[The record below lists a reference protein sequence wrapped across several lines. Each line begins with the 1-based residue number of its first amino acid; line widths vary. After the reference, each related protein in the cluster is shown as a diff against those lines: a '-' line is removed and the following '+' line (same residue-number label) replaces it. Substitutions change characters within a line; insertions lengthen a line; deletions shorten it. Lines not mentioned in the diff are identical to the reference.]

1 MKPCLSVPPAA
12 LDLATG
18 APEVAVNQGDGEQAA
33 ETGALAQE
41 IASLRQQLA
50 DLQVRADQLLHL
62 IEQLQARQ
70 ERTLVLPLPLAR
82 LGTLIFEPGPSLAFL
97 KEMGTL
103 AIATGTE
110 LRRNEAGHWQP
121 QIRWGK
127 AGRNLI
133 RDFSRL
139 VFGQRSVVYR
149 VRQQQPALLDRPR
162 VLHVIPNVF
171 VGGSTQLVV
180 DLIERLGHRFDMQVL
195 TAALPPHG
203 RHEGMD
209 VQVVPL
215 GSPTEDFAAAYARAR
230 PDIIHIHYWGE
241 SDRPWYL
248 SALAEA
254 REPPAALV
262 ENVNTP
268 VEPLRDPRVGQYL
281 FVSNYIRAAFA
292 PDVINGRVIHPGIDL
307 DRFAPRRFAPEA
319 QDTIGMV
326 YRLTRDKLSDDSL
339 DPMIDV
345 ARKRPRTRI
354 IVVGNGDLLPIFL
367 RRVIDAGVRQN
378 FEFTGTVPYGDL
390 PDIYSRF
397 RIFVAPVV
405 RESFGQVSPFA
416 MAMGQAVAGFKV
428 GALPEILGGSQTL
441 GADRAELADILLRLL
456 DDPAEVD
463 VLGAQNRERARDFAV
478 ETMVETYGTVYAEAL
493 QASQVAPRA

>member
-1 MKPCLSVPPAA
+1 MAGQEGEAA
-12 LDLATG
+12 
-18 APEVAVNQGDGEQAA
+18 AA
-33 ETGALAQE
+33 EAGSLAEE
-41 IASLRQQLA
+41 IAGLRQQLA
-50 DLQVRADQLLHL
+50 DLQTRSDQLLHL

-70 ERTLVLPLPLAR
+70 ERTPALPLPLAR

-110 LRRNEAGHWQP
+110 LRRDEAGHWQP
-121 QIRWGK
+121 QVRWGK

-149 VRQQQPALLDRPR
+149 VRVQQPALPDRPR

-180 DLIERLGHRFDMQVL
+180 DLMERLGHRFEMRVL

-203 RHEGMD
+203 RHEGMEVD
-209 VQVVPL
+209 VVPL
-215 GSPTEDFAAAYARAR
+215 AAPAEDFAAAYARAR

-248 SALAEA
+248 SALAAA
-254 REPPAALV
+254 RATQAALV
-262 ENVNTP
+262 QNVNTP

-292 PDVINGRVIHPGIDL
+292 PDVTNGLVIHPGIDL
-307 DRFAPRRFAPEA
+307 ERFAPRRFSPEA
-319 QDTIGMV
+319 EDTIGMV
-326 YRLTRDKLSDDSL
+326 YRLTRDKLSEDSL

-345 ARKRPRTRI
+345 ARRRPRTRI
-354 IVVGNGDLLPIFL
+354 LVVGNGDLLPVFL

-378 FEFTGTVPYGDL
+378 FEFTGTVPYAEL

-416 MAMGQAVAGFKV
+416 MAMGHAVAGFKV

-456 DDPAEVD
+456 NDPAEVD
-463 VLGAQNRERARDFAV
+463 ALGARNRERAGVFAI
-478 ETMVETYGTVYAEAL
+478 ETMIETYGTVYAEAL
-493 QASQVAPRA
+493 QASRTTPRA